1 MHNIKT
7 VFYHWLLIML
17 KKFKS
22 FLIAVLALVAVFF
35 GVLFFIS
42 NSQQMITVDLLAFS
56 FPELSAAVVM
66 GVFLVLGFVLGLLA
80 SSAIFLK
87 MRAQLLLSERKLKSA
102 QKA

>member
-1 MHNIKT
+1 
-7 VFYHWLLIML
+7 ML

-22 FLIAVLALVAVFF
+22 FLIAILALAAVFF
-35 GVLFFIS
+35 GVLFFIN
-42 NSQQMITVDLLAFS
+42 NSQQMISVDLLAFS

-66 GVFLVLGFVLGLLA
+66 GVFLIMGFVLGLLA

-87 MRAQLLLSERKLKSA
+87 MRARIIIAEHKLKNV